1 MARGILRNN
10 RYVAVS
16 RTSSN
21 PYFTKAVQRDFEC
34 RVNVTRVCDATIN
47 RDTVADKRVETR
59 GLVAATDPFLSLSV
73 LLFPPSPI
81 ENSEI
86 LG

>member
-1 MARGILRNN
+1 M
-10 RYVAVS
+10 
-16 RTSSN
+16 
-21 PYFTKAVQRDFEC
+21 QRDFEC

-59 GLVAATDPFLSLSV
+59 GLVAATDPFLSLSLSV
-73 LLFPPSPI
+73 LLFSPSPLPPI